1 MRGQILAVDA
11 DEGPGAEVG
20 LPEVC
25 SECADH
31 AHVSGPRMHNTDPTP
46 HPDALCFAARRRMRF
61 LIQALEEESVQS
73 LQRTRPIPDFS
84 SGDVLEVRVTLTHGE
99 EIFSTVAVLA
109 GAGAHANPRK
119 SAAAMRVSWNLHCK
133 VRTWL
138 DFANSP
144 PSRAR
149 ELQGAPDPG

>member
-84 SGDVLEVRVTLTHGE
+84 SGDVLEVCVTLTHAWLVKKS
-99 EIFSTVAVLA
+99 F
-109 GAGAHANPRK
+109 PR
-119 SAAAMRVSWNLHCK
+119 SPFLLEQVRMRIPENQRRQCVYRGICI
-133 VRTWL
+133 
-138 DFANSP
+138 
-144 PSRAR
+144 AR
-149 ELQGAPDPG
+149 